1 MNRTSRDV
9 IERIQRVCGTDTR
22 DFVYEERSWE
32 DCLSTALHAYYFV
45 KPGKPTK
52 KFMRGLAKCTIK
64 AIKDGMEI
72 SEKVGYSAQGWTAV
86 RLIARNNRLC
96 KKSFDSKWFEYQ
108 INRIDEEE
116 LDDSCLEKYVNNF
129 DQEQLSHLFQLI
141 VHIGYKS
148 NCFMSEHGCQTLW
161 EEINK
166 ECQLVDNN
174 LPIIRSGYDEFP
186 MFIFEYLEKAVLEK
200 LLLQHIEKDKDIA
213 AYVARL
219 LYYFE
224 PVVAVEYI
232 GVAMSYADLF
242 GFRVFD

>member
-9 IERIQRVCGTDTR
+9 IERIQRVCVTDKR
-22 DFVYEERSWE
+22 DFVYEEHSLE

-52 KFMRGLAKCTIK
+52 RFMRRLAQSTIK
-64 AIKDGMEI
+64 AIKDGMEL
-72 SEKVGYSAQGWTAV
+72 SEKVGYPVQAWTGI
-86 RLIARNNRLC
+86 RLVAHINRLC
-96 KKSFDSKWFEYQ
+96 QKSFDSRWFEYQ

-116 LDDSCLEKYVNNF
+116 LDGSCLEKYVNNF
-129 DQEQLSHLFQLI
+129 DKEKLSHLFQLI
-141 VHIGYKS
+141 AHIGYK
-148 NCFMSEHGCQTLW
+148 NQCFMSEHGCQALW
-161 EEINK
+161 EEVNR
-166 ECQLVDNN
+166 ECQIVDNN
-174 LPIIRSGYDEFP
+174 LPTIRSGYDDFP
-186 MFIFEYLEKAVLEK
+186 MFIFEYLDKEVLEK

-224 PVVAVEYI
+224 PLVAAEYI